1 MKHFEEHSL
10 EEILNLS
17 PEGYTN
23 PAVVDG
29 KLVRCEGTE
38 CTDCDLSCRHT
49 TSGRLCA
56 LHFIEWLYSEV
67 QEDTSEGDPVNH
79 QEKRGR
85 RTRWI
90 PVAEKLPKNLEE
102 VIVTWVNTNPESY
115 YSDIKGI
122 PFSGAAVFYDGDWY
136 WYSNI
141 TQDILAEY
149 GRCEDMLI
157 DDAIEITAW
166 MPFPE
171 PYKEENSDGRTD

>member
-17 PEGYTN
+17 PEGYTH

-49 TSGRLCA
+49 TSGRPCT

-79 QEKRGR
+79 PEKRGR

-102 VIVTWVNTNPESY
+102 VIVTWVNTKSASY
-115 YSDIKGI
+115 YGDIGEI
-122 PFSGAAVFYDGDWY
+122 PFSGAAVFYNDNWY
-136 WYSNI
+136 WYSEL
-141 TQDILAEY
+141 TQAILWKY
-149 GRCEDMLI
+149 GKCKDMLI

-166 MPFPE
+166 MPLPE
-171 PYKEENSDGRTD
+171 PYREENNE